1 MLDIR
6 YMRKNSAEV
15 KQRLE
20 DRGVNPE
27 TIDELLELDQKRRD
41 LIQKLSLLKHNV
53 MMYQIK
59 LLLLSVKK
67 KMLVKQFCK

>member
-20 DRGVNPE
+20 YRGVNPE

-41 LIQKLSLLKHNV
+41 LIQKVESLKAQRNDV
-53 MMYQIK
+53 SDK
-59 LLLLSVKK
+59 NC
-67 KMLVKQFCK
+67 FC

>member
-41 LIQKLSLLKHNV
+41 LIQKVESLKAQRNDV
-53 MMYQIK
+53 SDKIAFSK
-59 LLLLSVKK
+59 R
-67 KMLVKQFCK
+67 

>member
-41 LIQKLSLLKHNV
+41 LIQKVESLKAQRNDV
-53 MMYQIK
+53 SDKIAFAKRQKESRGRY
-59 LLLLSVKK
+59 
-67 KMLVKQFCK
+67 

>member
-20 DRGVNPE
+20 YRGVNPE